1 MKVSRKQVAKNRSQ
15 ILDAA
20 ARMIREEGL
29 SGISV
34 AKVMQAA
41 GLTHGGF
48 YGYFSSKDDLVTATL
63 DHIHG
68 VNGTNSS
75 ADITSLADYA
85 TEYLSRS
92 HRDNPGLGCAFA
104 AIGCEVARSSVDS
117 RAVLT
122 DATRRQLEKLSTVT
136 GKKMAKQPEQRRK
149 AIGNWS
155 AMVGAV
161 MLARLVDDTA
171 LSDEIL
177 NETLRWITEVEK

>member
-1 MKVSRKQVAKNRSQ
+1 MKVSRQQVAENRSQ

-29 SGISV
+29 NGISV

-48 YGYFSSKDDLVTATL
+48 YGYFGSKDDLVTATL

-75 ADITSLADYA
+75 ADMTNLADYA
-85 TEYLSRS
+85 TEYLSRT

-104 AIGCEVARSSVDS
+104 AIGCEVGRSSADS

-122 DATRRQLEKLSTVT
+122 DATRRQIEKLSTVT
-136 GKKMAKQPEQRRK
+136 DNKTVEPAEQRRE

-161 MLARLVDDTA
+161 MLARLVDDTE

-177 NETLRWITEVEK
+177 DETLHWITSKPK

>member
-1 MKVSRKQVAKNRSQ
+1 VKVSRQQVAENRSQ

-29 SGISV
+29 NGISV

-48 YGYFSSKDDLVTATL
+48 YGYFGSKDDLVTATL

-75 ADITSLADYA
+75 ADITNLADYA
-85 TEYLSRS
+85 TEYLSRT

-104 AIGCEVARSSVDS
+104 AIGCEVGRSSADS

-122 DATRRQLEKLSTVT
+122 DATRRQIEKLSTVT
-136 GKKMAKQPEQRRK
+136 DNKTAEPAERRRE

-161 MLARLVDDTA
+161 MLARLVDDTE

-177 NETLRWITEVEK
+177 NETLHWITSKPK